1 MPSVIVKPHAL
12 KALRR
17 RHPWVFS
24 GGIAEVKGRPL
35 AGETVDILAAS
46 GQFIGRG
53 AYSPQSQIRVRI
65 WTFDPAEDINPSF
78 FKKQLQRAVDF
89 RRKQADGAYF
99 KACRMVNAESDGL
112 PGLIIDRYANFLVC
126 QFLSAGTEY
135 WKSAIVN
142 TMQLLLPGLGIFER
156 SDSEVRE
163 KEGFSKIT
171 GTLSGQAPP
180 NLIKI
185 CENDY
190 YFWVD
195 VRQGHKTGFYL
206 DQRDSRTCIAEF
218 ARGTNVLNC
227 FAYTGGFAVAALRAG
242 AKSVTNIDSSEPAL
256 ELAKRNATLNQLDTD
271 KMQNIV
277 GNVFVLLRRFR
288 DVNRKFDLIILD
300 PPKFA
305 ESSRKLD
312 RAGRGYKDINL
323 LAIKMLKPG
332 GILVTFSCSGAL
344 SRELFQKIVAGAAV
358 DAGRD
363 VQVIRWLSQPS
374 DHPTRLN
381 FPEGNYLKG
390 IVGMV
395 R

>member
-1 MPSVIVKPHAL
+1 MPAVIVKPLAHKAL
-12 KALRR
+12 KR
-17 RHPWVFS
+17 RHPWIFS
-24 GGIAEVKGRPL
+24 GGIAEVKGRPQ
-35 AGETVDILAAS
+35 AGETVDILAAN

-53 AYSPQSQIRVRI
+53 AYSPQSQIRVRV
-65 WTFDPAEDINPSF
+65 WTFDPDEDINPSF

-89 RRKQADGAYF
+89 RRKQANGLYF
-99 KACRMVNAESDGL
+99 KACRLVNAESDGL
-112 PGLIIDRYANFLVC
+112 PGLIIDRYSDFLVC

-135 WKSAIVN
+135 WKSLIVN
-142 TMQLLLPGLGIFER
+142 QMQLLLPGLSIFER
-156 SDSEVRE
+156 SDGEVRE
-163 KEGFSKIT
+163 KEGLPKTT
-171 GTLSGQAPP
+171 GTLIGKDPP
-180 NLIKI
+180 SLIKI
-185 CENDY
+185 GENNN

-218 ARGTNVLNC
+218 APGTEVLNC
-227 FAYTGGFAVAALRAG
+227 FAYTGGFAVTALKAG
-242 AKSVTNIDSSEPAL
+242 ANSVTNIDSSESAL
-256 ELAKRNATLNQLDTD
+256 ELAKRNAVLNRLDTG

-288 DVNRKFDLIILD
+288 DANQKFDLIILD

-305 ESSRKLD
+305 ESNRKLD
-312 RAGRGYKDINL
+312 RASRGYKDINL

-344 SRELFQKIVAGAAV
+344 SRDLFQKIVAGAAV

-363 VQVIRWLSQPS
+363 VQIIRWLSQPS
-374 DHPTRLN
+374 DHPIRLN

-390 IVGMV
+390 IVGTV
-395 R
+395 G